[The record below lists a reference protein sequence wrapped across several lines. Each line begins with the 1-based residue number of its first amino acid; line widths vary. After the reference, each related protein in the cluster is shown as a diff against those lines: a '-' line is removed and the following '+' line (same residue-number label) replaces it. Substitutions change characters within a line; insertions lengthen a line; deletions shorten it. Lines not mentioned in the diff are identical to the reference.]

1 MALLD
6 ELKELG
12 SNVDEGLERFM
23 GNAALYER
31 MLHKLPDMIRKT
43 DVGAA
48 FAGGELKEA
57 EEQAHALKG
66 ATGNLSVTPLFE
78 GYTKVVDLLRAGQAE
93 QAKAV
98 YDGIISVQ
106 DQVIAC
112 IERAG

>member
-12 SNVDEGLERFM
+12 SNVGEGLERFM

-31 MLHKLPDMIRKT
+31 MLHKLPDTVQKT
-43 DVGAA
+43 DVWGA
-48 FAGGELKEA
+48 FANGDLKTA

-66 ATGNLSVTPLFE
+66 ATGNLSVTPLYE

-93 QAKAV
+93 EAKAV
-98 YDGIISVQ
+98 YDGLVPVQ
-106 DQVIAC
+106 EQVIAC
-112 IERAG
+112 IERNG